1 MESAMKAPRFASVT
15 ISLDTLKFKQE
26 RPEVRSGH
34 IAYMLDR
41 LLCGEVIAE
50 EELERHGL
58 KITIRE
64 AVSPEIVK
72 PAP

>member
-1 MESAMKAPRFASVT
+1 VQAPRFATIS

-41 LLCGEVIAE
+41 LLCGEVVAQ

-72 PAP
+72 

>member
-1 MESAMKAPRFASVT
+1 LRAPHFATIS

-41 LLCGEVIAE
+41 LLCGEVVADSE
-50 EELERHGL
+50 FEHHGL
-58 KITIRE
+58 RVTVRE

-72 PAP
+72 